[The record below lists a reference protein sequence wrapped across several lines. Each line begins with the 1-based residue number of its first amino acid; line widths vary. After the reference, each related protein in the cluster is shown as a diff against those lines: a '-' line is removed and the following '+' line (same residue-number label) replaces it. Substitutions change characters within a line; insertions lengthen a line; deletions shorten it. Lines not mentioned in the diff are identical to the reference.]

1 MSRNIR
7 KKSLINKVAQA
18 TDNTQEYTREVI
30 ERFLAEMIGEL
41 AKGNRLEFRG
51 FGVFEV
57 VMRKQKRARNP
68 KTRQEVLVP
77 PHKVVRFRMGKEMK
91 NIL

>member
-7 KKSLINKVAQA
+7 KKSLINTVAQA
-18 TDNTQEYTREVI
+18 TNNTQEYTREVI
-30 ERFLAEMIGEL
+30 ERFLSEMISEL

-57 VMRKQKRARNP
+57 VLRKQKRARNP

>member
-7 KKSLINKVAQA
+7 KKSLINTVAQA
-18 TDNTQEYTREVI
+18 TNNTQEYTREVI
-30 ERFLAEMIGEL
+30 ERFLSEMIGEL

-57 VMRKQKRARNP
+57 VLRKQKRARNP

>member
-7 KKSLINKVAQA
+7 KKSLINQVAQA
-18 TDNTQEYTREVI
+18 TNNTQEYTREVI